1 MNRIFVMLEE
11 NLFKK
16 ISRVSLAGIDFETT
30 YPMYER
36 ENVLFDVFP
45 NLRDKMDAEG
55 LFDINDLLS
64 DFTILGEPGFSE
76 LGYLKS
82 NTSEYVI
89 MLHHC
94 FRRRYS
100 IFNDFGMIIPYLFG
114 YYQENRLP
122 SLKIALDVDRVMLS
136 KDWSRFCRRERY
148 YGPKFTNDIPSN
160 KEGQASYLLDERDRL
175 FTNSF
180 RTDFYWKN
188 KKDNSFQ
195 LEIEELQDTRYSVA
209 PEGIFCKYIH
219 TQYNKAESTFEHL
232 DGSIKMYK
240 SDDYLLRVNNN
251 LRNGDVAKKVKLFR
265 VDGVIPFDI
274 WKSIIASYMEHNG
287 NIGEYFDSK

>member
-1 MNRIFVMLEE
+1 MLEE

-16 ISRVSLAGIDFETT
+16 IPGVSLAGIKIETT

-36 ENVLFDVFP
+36 ENVLFEVFP
-45 NLRDKMDAEG
+45 SLRNVMDAEG

-64 DFTILGEPGFSE
+64 DFSILGEPGISE
-76 LGYLKS
+76 VGYLKS
-82 NTSEYVI
+82 NNSEYVI

-100 IFNDFGMIIPYLFG
+100 IFNGFGMIMPYLFG
-114 YYQENRLP
+114 YYQENKLP
-122 SLKIALDVDRVMLS
+122 SLKIALDVDRIMLS
-136 KDWSRFCRRERY
+136 KDWSHFCRRERY
-148 YGPKFTNDIPSN
+148 YGPKFTNDIPAN

-180 RTDFYWKN
+180 KTDFYWKN

-195 LEIEELQDTRYSVA
+195 LEIEELQETRNTVA
-209 PEGIFCKYIH
+209 PEKIFCKYIH
-219 TQYNKAESTFEHL
+219 TQYNKEESTFDHL
-232 DGSIKMYK
+232 DGSIRKYN
-240 SDDYLLRVNNN
+240 SDDYLLRINSN

-274 WKSIIASYMEHNG
+274 WKSIIASYMEYNG
-287 NIGEYFDSK
+287 TIGEYFNS

>member
-1 MNRIFVMLEE
+1 MIAE
-11 NLFKK
+11 NLFKN
-16 ISRVSLAGIDFETT
+16 IQGVSLAGIEIETT

-36 ENVLFDVFP
+36 ENILFDVFP
-45 NLRDKMDAEG
+45 NLKNKMDAEG
-55 LFDINDLLS
+55 LFGIKNLLT
-64 DFTILGEPGFSE
+64 DFSILGEPGFSE
-76 LGYLKS
+76 VGYLKS

-89 MLHHC
+89 MLHPC
-94 FRRRYS
+94 FRKRYS
-100 IFNDFGMIIPYLFG
+100 IFNDFGIILPYLFG

-122 SLKIALDVDRVMLS
+122 SLKIALDVDRIMLS
-136 KDWSRFCRRERY
+136 KDWSSFCRRERY
-148 YGPKFTNDIPSN
+148 YGPKFTNDIPAN

-209 PEGIFCKYIH
+209 PEEIFCKYIH
-219 TQYNKAESTFEHL
+219 TQYNKVESTFEHL
-232 DGSIKMYK
+232 DGSIRMYN
-240 SDDYLLRVNNN
+240 SDDYLLRTDGN

-265 VDGVIPFDI
+265 VDGVILFDI

-287 NIGEYFDSK
+287 TIGEYFNSR

>member
-1 MNRIFVMLEE
+1 MIAE

-16 ISRVSLAGIDFETT
+16 IPGVSLAGIEIETT

-45 NLRDKMDAEG
+45 SLKNKMDGEC
-55 LFDINDLLS
+55 LFDINDLLT
-64 DFTILGEPGFSE
+64 DFSILGEPGISE
-76 LGYLKS
+76 VGYLKS
-82 NTSEYVI
+82 NNSEYAI
-89 MLHHC
+89 MLHYCLRRHC
-94 FRRRYS
+94 S
-100 IFNDFGMIIPYLFG
+100 IFNGFGMIIPYLFG
-114 YYQENRLP
+114 YYQETSLP
-122 SLKIALDVDRVMLS
+122 SLKIALDVDRIMLC
-136 KDWSRFCRRERY
+136 KDLAHYCKRERY
-148 YGPKFTNDIPSN
+148 YGPKFTNDIPAN

-195 LEIEELQDTRYSVA
+195 LEIEELQDTRNTVA
-209 PEGIFCKYIH
+209 PEEIFCKYIH
-219 TQYNKAESTFEHL
+219 TQYNKVESTFEHL
-232 DGSIKMYK
+232 DGSIRMYK
-240 SDDYLLRVNNN
+240 SDDYNHRTDGN

-274 WKSIIASYMEHNG
+274 WKSIIASYMEYNG
-287 NIGEYFDSK
+287 TISEYFESK

>member
-1 MNRIFVMLEE
+1 MLEE

-16 ISRVSLAGIDFETT
+16 ISGVSLAGIEIATT
-30 YPMYER
+30 YPMYEK
-36 ENVLFDVFP
+36 ENVLFDIFP
-45 NLRDKMDAEG
+45 NLKDKMDAEG
-55 LFDINDLLS
+55 LFDINDLLA
-64 DFTILGEPGFSE
+64 DFTVLGEPGFSE

-94 FRRRYS
+94 LRRRYS
-100 IFNDFGMIIPYLFG
+100 IFNGFGMIIPYLFG

-122 SLKIALDVDRVMLS
+122 SLKIALDVDRIMLS
-136 KDWSRFCRRERY
+136 KDWSHFCRRERY
-148 YGPKFTNDIPSN
+148 YGPKFTNDIPAN

-209 PEGIFCKYIH
+209 PEDIICRYIH
-219 TQYNKAESTFEHL
+219 TQYNKMESTFEHL
-232 DGSIKMYK
+232 DGSIRIYTPDNYM
-240 SDDYLLRVNNN
+240 LRINDN
-251 LRNGDVAKKVKLFR
+251 LRIGDAAKKVKLFR

-274 WKSIIASYMEHNG
+274 WKTIIASYIDHNG
-287 NIGEYFDSK
+287 TIGEYFNSK

>member
-1 MNRIFVMLEE
+1 MIED

-16 ISRVSLAGIDFETT
+16 ITGESLAGIEIETS
-30 YPMYER
+30 YPMYESK
-36 ENVLFDVFP
+36 NVLFDVFP
-45 NLRDKMDAEG
+45 YLRSKMDAEG
-55 LFDINDLLS
+55 LFDITDLLTEFS
-64 DFTILGEPGFSE
+64 ILGEPGFSDV
-76 LGYLKS
+76 GYLKS
-82 NTSEYVI
+82 NNLEYVI

-94 FRRRYS
+94 LRRHYS
-100 IFNDFGMIIPYLFG
+100 IFNGFGMIIPYLFG

-122 SLKIALDVDRVMLS
+122 SLKIALDLDRIMLS

-148 YGPKFTNDIPSN
+148 YGPKFTNDIPAN

-195 LEIEELQDTRYSVA
+195 LEIEELQDTRNSVA
-209 PEGIFCKYIH
+209 SEFIFCKYIH
-219 TQYNKAESTFEHL
+219 TQYNKEESTFEHL
-232 DGSIKMYK
+232 DGSIRKYI
-240 SDDYLLRVNNN
+240 SDDYLLRINSN

-265 VDGVIPFDI
+265 VDGIIPFDI
-274 WKSIIASYMEHNG
+274 WKSIISSYMEHNG
-287 NIGEYFDSK
+287 TIGEYFNSK

>member
-1 MNRIFVMLEE
+1 MIED

-16 ISRVSLAGIDFETT
+16 ITGESLAGIEIETS

-36 ENVLFDVFP
+36 KNVLFDVFP
-45 NLRDKMDAEG
+45 YLRSKMDAEG
-55 LFDINDLLS
+55 LFDITDLLTEFS
-64 DFTILGEPGFSE
+64 ILGEPGFSDV
-76 LGYLKS
+76 GYLKS
-82 NTSEYVI
+82 NNLEYVI

-94 FRRRYS
+94 LRRHYS
-100 IFNDFGMIIPYLFG
+100 IFNGFGMIIPYLFG

-122 SLKIALDVDRVMLS
+122 SLKIALDLDRIMLS

-148 YGPKFTNDIPSN
+148 YGPKFTNDIPAN

-180 RTDFYWKN
+180 RTDFFWKN

-195 LEIEELQDTRYSVA
+195 LEIEELQDTRNSVA
-209 PEGIFCKYIH
+209 SEFIFCKYIH
-219 TQYNKAESTFEHL
+219 TQYNKEKSTFEHL
-232 DGSIKMYK
+232 DGSIRKYI
-240 SDDYLLRVNNN
+240 SDDYWLRIKSN
-251 LRNGDVAKKVKLFR
+251 LKNGDVAKKIKLFR
-265 VDGVIPFDI
+265 VDGIIPFDI

-287 NIGEYFDSK
+287 TIGEYFNSK

>member
-1 MNRIFVMLEE
+1 MLEE

-16 ISRVSLAGIDFETT
+16 IPGVSLAGIKIETT

-36 ENVLFDVFP
+36 ENVLFEVFP
-45 NLRDKMDAEG
+45 SLRNVMDAEG

-64 DFTILGEPGFSE
+64 DFSILGEPGISE
-76 LGYLKS
+76 VGYLKS
-82 NTSEYVI
+82 NNSEYVI

-100 IFNDFGMIIPYLFG
+100 IFNGFGMIMPYLFG
-114 YYQENRLP
+114 YYQENKLP
-122 SLKIALDVDRVMLS
+122 SLKIALDVDRIMLS
-136 KDWSRFCRRERY
+136 KDWSHFCRRERY
-148 YGPKFTNDIPSN
+148 YGPKFTNDIPAN

-180 RTDFYWKN
+180 KTVFYWKN

-195 LEIEELQDTRYSVA
+195 LEIEELQETRNTVA
-209 PEGIFCKYIH
+209 PEKIFCKYIH
-219 TQYNKAESTFEHL
+219 TQYNKEESTFDHL
-232 DGSIKMYK
+232 DGSIRKYN
-240 SDDYLLRVNNN
+240 SDDYLLRINSN

-274 WKSIIASYMEHNG
+274 WKSIIASYMEYNG
-287 NIGEYFDSK
+287 TIGEYFNS

>member
-1 MNRIFVMLEE
+1 MIEE

-16 ISRVSLAGIDFETT
+16 IPGVSMAGIEIETT
-30 YPMYER
+30 YSMYEK

-45 NLRDKMDAEG
+45 SLRNKIDTEG
-55 LFDINDLLS
+55 LFDINDLLP
-64 DFTILGEPGFSE
+64 DFSILGEPGISE
-76 LGYLKS
+76 VGYLKS

-94 FRRRYS
+94 LRRRYS

-122 SLKIALDVDRVMLS
+122 SLKIALDADRIMLS

-148 YGPKFTNDIPSN
+148 YGPKFTNDIPAN
-160 KEGQASYLLDERDRL
+160 KEGQTSYLLDERDQL

-195 LEIEELQDTRYSVA
+195 LEIEELQDTRNGVA
-209 PEGIFCKYIH
+209 AENIFCKYIH
-219 TQYNKAESTFEHL
+219 TQYNKEESTFEHL
-232 DGSIKMYK
+232 DGSIRMYY
-240 SDDYLLRVNNN
+240 SDDYILRIGGN
-251 LRNGDVAKKVKLFR
+251 LKDGDVAKKVKLFR
-265 VDGVIPFDI
+265 VDGVLPFDV

-287 NIGEYFDSK
+287 TIGEYFDSK